1 MDQTLISYGFSESNN
16 NNLCIDINDESFHS
30 NDSEIISNSFPATQS
45 IFDEML
51 IDLIDKIENSNL
63 TLRDIKSIS
72 RDISDLIVNS
82 VEQKEFRLNIRKI
95 HDIDSMLHYLKSF
108 IN

>member
-1 MDQTLISYGFSESNN
+1 MDQTLISYGFSESTN
-16 NNLCIDINDESFHS
+16 NNLCNETNIESFHS
-30 NDSEIISNSFPATQS
+30 HDSEIIPDLIPEAPSLFN
-45 IFDEML
+45 EML
-51 IDLIDKIENSNL
+51 IDLIDKIENNNL
-63 TLRDIKSIS
+63 ILKDIKSIS

-95 HDIDSMLHYLKSF
+95 QDIDSMLHYLKSF